1 MTDKEM
7 HKLSRR
13 ELLQL
18 LLAQVKET
26 DKVKQSLAEREKE
39 LTELQE
45 NYERLRKRLDQKDE
59 KIHTL
64 QDTLRR
70 DRNTRRIKLQ
80 EAGSIAE
87 AALRLNGIFDIA
99 QKAADQYLENVRLQ
113 YEPTMPWDGY
123 YTTMR
128 NVGALAYR
136 ENPTEDEKFREVD
149 WSGEGQKEVSEDRPR
164 QPLRQKPAE
173 PSRDRQAEPLRQ
185 RAAEPMRDRPTEPL
199 RSRAAEPMRDRSTE
213 PLRSRAAEPMRDRPT
228 EPPRQRAAE
237 PLRDRPTEPL
247 RQQSAEP
254 LRDQSTEPLRRRSA
268 EPPREQPRERLREQ
282 PVERPGKAAPPPVKK
297 VPKKVEKKT
306 EPKWEDDFDL
316 KEVEEYYDL

>member
-136 ENPTEDEKFREVD
+136 ENPTEEAKFREVD

-164 QPLRQKPAE
+164 QPLRQRPAE

-185 RAAEPMRDRPTEPL
+185 RST
-199 RSRAAEPMRDRSTE
+199 EPMRDRSAE
-213 PLRSRAAEPMRDRPT
+213 PLR
-228 EPPRQRAAE
+228 QRSTE

-247 RQQSAEP
+247 RQRSAEP
-254 LRDQSTEPLRRRSA
+254 LRDRSTEPLRQRAAEPLRDQPTEPLRRRSA

-282 PVERPGKAAPPPVKK
+282 PVERPGKTAPPPVKK
-297 VPKKVEKKT
+297 VPKKVEKKA

>member
-1 MTDKEM
+1 M

-136 ENPTEDEKFREVD
+136 ENPTEEAKFREVD

-164 QPLRQKPAE
+164 QPLRQRPAE

-185 RAAEPMRDRPTEPL
+185 RST
-199 RSRAAEPMRDRSTE
+199 EPMRDRSAE
-213 PLRSRAAEPMRDRPT
+213 PLR
-228 EPPRQRAAE
+228 QRSTE

-247 RQQSAEP
+247 RQRSAEP
-254 LRDQSTEPLRRRSA
+254 LRDRSTEPLRQRAAEPLRDQPTEPLRRRSA

-282 PVERPGKAAPPPVKK
+282 PVERPGKTAPPPVKK
-297 VPKKVEKKT
+297 VPKKVEKKA